1 MKTLIQKFFNNEVL
15 SYLFFGVLATIVYL
29 VFRTLF
35 FYLTQD
41 AVVSAATA
49 NILAIL
55 FAFITN
61 DLFVFKQKS
70 PGRWERLVKFFMARL
85 STFLL
90 DIGLSYLFVTQFPEI
105 IGQFVD
111 HNLQAVN
118 AIVALTSQV
127 LIIVLNYLIS
137 KLFVFT
143 NNQG

>member
-15 SYLFFGVLATIVYL
+15 SYLFFGVLATVIYL

-105 IGQFVD
+105 IGQFVN

>member
-1 MKTLIQKFFNNEVL
+1 MKTLIQKIFNNEVL
-15 SYLFFGVLATIVYL
+15 SYLFFGVLATLVYL

-105 IGQFVD
+105 IGQFVN

-118 AIVALTSQV
+118 AIVALISQV

>member
-15 SYLFFGVLATIVYL
+15 SYLFFGVLATLVYL

-41 AVVSAATA
+41 AVISTATA

-61 DLFVFKQKS
+61 ELFVFKQKS
-70 PGRWERLVKFFMARL
+70 PCRWERLVKFFMARL

-105 IGQFVD
+105 IGQFVN

-118 AIVALTSQV
+118 AVVALTSQV

>member
-15 SYLFFGVLATIVYL
+15 SYLFFGVLATVVYL

-41 AVVSAATA
+41 AVISTATA

-61 DLFVFKQKS
+61 ELFVFKQKS

-90 DIGLSYLFVTQFPEI
+90 DIGLSFIFVTQFPEI
-105 IGQFVD
+105 IGQFVN
-111 HNLQAVN
+111 HNLQVVN

-143 NNQG
+143 NKQG

>member
-15 SYLFFGVLATIVYL
+15 SYLFFGVLATLVYL

-105 IGQFVD
+105 IGQFVN

-118 AIVALTSQV
+118 AIVALISQV

>member
-15 SYLFFGVLATIVYL
+15 SYLFFGVLATLVYL

-105 IGQFVD
+105 IGQFVN

>member
-15 SYLFFGVLATIVYL
+15 SYLFFGVLATVIYL

-105 IGQFVD
+105 IGQFVN

-118 AIVALTSQV
+118 AIVALISQV

>member
-15 SYLFFGVLATIVYL
+15 SYLFFGVLATVVYL

-41 AVVSAATA
+41 AVISTATA

-61 DLFVFKQKS
+61 ELFVFKQKS

-90 DIGLSYLFVTQFPEI
+90 DIGLSFIFVTQFPEI
-105 IGQFVD
+105 IGQFVN

-143 NNQG
+143 NKQG

>member
-15 SYLFFGVLATIVYL
+15 SYLFFGVLATLVYL

-41 AVVSAATA
+41 AVISTATA

-61 DLFVFKQKS
+61 ELFVFKQKS

-105 IGQFVD
+105 IGQFVN